1 MYPIVL
7 TLTLLEKIKNNSS
20 KNVKEQIF
28 KSKDLNKNQLQKFLW
43 NNYKNININTNYI
56 DFLTIVKRW

>member
-28 KSKDLNKNQLQKFLW
+28 KSKDLNKNQLQKFHGTTTRIL
-43 NNYKNININTNYI
+43 I
-56 DFLTIVKRW
+56 